1 MKKEQK
7 KRRKKQQKA
16 ENDRTTKKENHS
28 RDKTKKY
35 AKHMYH
41 MSRTPAAHWSRT
53 PTHIHTS
60 IPTLSLND
68 TRAPHR
74 IYHHIQHKHV
84 LRVGSPFGNSDGP
97 QTDTTTKRQHT
108 HNRPCV
114 RYVFIFFLGRST
126 WLYFSTGISP
136 AIYYCVKEILVSSA
150 KVPTAIRQ
158 PRPTDQPSNQASNQP
173 TEAKTNKN

>member
-7 KRRKKQQKA
+7 KRRKKQQQKKQK
-16 ENDRTTKKENHS
+16 TTVDQKRKSQQRQNKKSMQSICITCHALPPL
-28 RDKTKKY
+28 TG
-35 AKHMYH
+35 
-41 MSRTPAAHWSRT
+41 AAH
-53 PTHIHTS
+53 PHTY
-60 IPTLSLND
+60 IRND

-173 TEAKTNKN
+173 TEAKTNKT